1 MENREEHRQD
11 TNDRISSDP
20 NDKDLSVQE
29 QIDACQEY
37 GLEVVGVFTD
47 AANEPPKS

>member
-1 MENREEHRQD
+1 MENRQEHSQ
-11 TNDRISSDP
+11 DP

-29 QIDACQEY
+29 QIDACQQFCEEH
-37 GLEVVGVFTD
+37 GLEAVGVFTD